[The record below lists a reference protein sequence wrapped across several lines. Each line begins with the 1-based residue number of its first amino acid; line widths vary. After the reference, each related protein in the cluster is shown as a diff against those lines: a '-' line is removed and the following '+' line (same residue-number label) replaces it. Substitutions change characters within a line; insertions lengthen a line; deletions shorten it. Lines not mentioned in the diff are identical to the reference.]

1 MYELGEA
8 ALKLATSEGAE
19 EAEVYVQTNYSTSSD
34 VRNNKIE
41 SAKEQKVEGI
51 GIRAIING
59 SVGFAST
66 NISSKVEEAVRRAV
80 SSARVRENDP
90 DWQAL
95 PSNSKYP
102 KVRGIMDENIKF
114 MELETSLELT
124 NQMIRSVDE
133 LDGVDVT
140 SGSFSR
146 SYGKKLIMNTNGV
159 NVFEEETLVSGFV
172 DTIARASNPSN
183 ISTAYDFQ
191 ISRNLDIDIHNIGKN
206 AAQLAL
212 KSQNGESITSQKTD
226 IILHPFAIT
235 DLLESSFVPS
245 LNSDNVQKGRSSL
258 KGKIG
263 EKIGSEELSII
274 DSGLLDNGINT
285 SICDDEGSAS
295 KETKIIENGIFNS
308 YLYDSYTAGKE
319 STESTSNSTRSSYNM
334 IPNIAPR
341 NFILKYPQSNVVEET
356 ADGIY
361 ITSLIGAH
369 TANSISGDFSVEAR
383 NAFTIKNGEISKPI
397 KSVMISGNIFEL
409 LQKISG
415 AGFDVRLVGGTVT
428 PSIKLTDMKVIG
440 S

>member
-409 LQKISG
+409 LHKISG

>member
-124 NQMIRSVDE
+124 NQMIKSVDE

-415 AGFDVRLVGGTVT
+415 AGFDARLVGGTVT

>member
-183 ISTAYDFQ
+183 IST
-191 ISRNLDIDIHNIGKN
+191 
-206 AAQLAL
+206 
-212 KSQNGESITSQKTD
+212 
-226 IILHPFAIT
+226 
-235 DLLESSFVPS
+235 
-245 LNSDNVQKGRSSL
+245 
-258 KGKIG
+258 
-263 EKIGSEELSII
+263 
-274 DSGLLDNGINT
+274 
-285 SICDDEGSAS
+285 
-295 KETKIIENGIFNS
+295 
-308 YLYDSYTAGKE
+308 
-319 STESTSNSTRSSYNM
+319 
-334 IPNIAPR
+334 
-341 NFILKYPQSNVVEET
+341 
-356 ADGIY
+356 
-361 ITSLIGAH
+361 
-369 TANSISGDFSVEAR
+369 
-383 NAFTIKNGEISKPI
+383 
-397 KSVMISGNIFEL
+397 
-409 LQKISG
+409 
-415 AGFDVRLVGGTVT
+415 
-428 PSIKLTDMKVIG
+428 
-440 S
+440 

>member
-124 NQMIRSVDE
+124 NQMIKSVDE

-172 DTIARASNPSN
+172 DTIARASNPSH

-308 YLYDSYTAGKE
+308 YLYDSYTAGKD

-409 LQKISG
+409 LHKISG